1 MCLSGATYLPAHFVI
16 VSNGTVLCGHDNRK
30 DSECQMEQCI
40 VGMTDLKI
48 VIVSNGT
55 VLCGHDRLKDSD
67 SVKWNTMHCSI

>member
-1 MCLSGATYLPAHFVI
+1 MCLSGATYLPAHFV
-16 VSNGTVLCGHDNRK
+16 VLCGHDNRK

-67 SVKWNTMHCSI
+67 SVKWNSALKHYSI